1 MRRVSVT
8 GSFRGRDAVETE
20 TFGPVGR
27 AVCQDLILWSSGP
40 GRPTIVPMPSVLIV
54 DDDPNMRFLERMV
67 LEAADARF
75 EVVGEAPSGEDAI
88 RHWRDLQPQVIV
100 MDDRLPGMRGLD
112 AARLILAE
120 QPHQVIVLVT
130 AQHDTATVAA
140 AMALGVRGCLAKT
153 DVRRLPGQ
161 LLRYS
166 T

>member
-1 MRRVSVT
+1 MI
-8 GSFRGRDAVETE
+8 A
-20 TFGPVGR
+20 
-27 AVCQDLILWSSGP
+27 
-40 GRPTIVPMPSVLIV
+40 PMPSVLIV
-54 DDDPNMRFLERMV
+54 DDDPNMCFLERMV
-67 LEAADARF
+67 LEAADGRF

-88 RHWRDLQPQVIV
+88 RDWRDLQPQMIV

-120 QPHQVIVLVT
+120 QPRQVIVLVT
-130 AQHDTATVAA
+130 AQHDTATVVA
-140 AMALGVRGCLAKT
+140 AMAVGVRACLAKT